1 MDIMIRV
8 ASDEERVGL
17 IRMAAFPATPRV
29 DRDDVRRCAEASA
42 VGYWK

>member
-29 DRDDVRRCAEASA
+29 DRDDVRRAEASA